1 MIHVLVA
8 DDHQLFRQGLSALL
22 MGAKDIEIIGQ
33 ARDGQEA
40 MELAERLQPDVI
52 LMDLEMPR
60 VNGFVATERLT
71 AQGHSAR
78 ILVLSMRTDEK
89 DVRAAAHSGAIGYLI
104 KNCSRDE
111 LVAGVRSAY
120 AGNPACSPEI
130 AAVFSREGHGA

>member
-1 MIHVLVA
+1 MIHVLVV

-22 MGAKDIEIIGQ
+22 MAAKDIEIIGE

-40 MELAERLQPDVI
+40 IELAQQLQPDVI

-60 VNGFVATERLT
+60 VNGFAATKQLT
-71 AQGHSAR
+71 AQGHPAQ

-89 DVRAAAHSGAIGYLI
+89 DVRAAAQSGAIGYLV

-111 LVAGVRSAY
+111 LLAGIRAARQGNRVVSPNVASYFFNTSEQR
-120 AGNPACSPEI
+120 
-130 AAVFSREGHGA
+130 